1 MSHIATS
8 SGLTGNR
15 FTPSVLQMLELR
27 PISFTYFF
35 FLFSESSH
43 ASNPPVCLLCSLS
56 SLPFYSPLLLP
67 PCLHHFFFLSFYL
80 LLCFRCI
87 LTASLFALT
96 VNTYQQQ
103 PVRFRPC
110 RVIKVHF
117 GQYACVF
124 RRKQQELTDVT
135 FMSLLL
141 IYCTYTTCLLLIRVN
156 ANVCVC
162 VWECLHA
169 VRGVNVLLP
178 YVTLSVKKH
187 LTRLIWYGVKH
198 LMPCREVQLCRKT
211 CCNFVN

>member
-35 FLFSESSH
+35 LFSESSR
-43 ASNPPVCLLCSLS
+43 ASNPPVCLFVFALFPFIPHFS
-56 SLPFYSPLLLP
+56 SLLASIT
-67 PCLHHFFFLSFYL
+67 FFSFF

-103 PVRFRPC
+103 PVCSRPC

-135 FMSLLL
+135 LMSLLL
-141 IYCTYTTCLLLIRVN
+141 IYCTYTTCLLLIRAN
-156 ANVCVC
+156 ANLCVC
-162 VWECLHA
+162 LWECLHA

-198 LMPCREVQLCRKT
+198 LMPCREVQLFGKT